1 MSQPPLSAP
10 RSTPT
15 PRPATPAPRA
25 GPAPASRDARQ
36 RAAVILEVLAGART
50 PTQAAQALG
59 LSLPR
64 YYQLENVAVQGLVG
78 ACEPVPKG
86 RGRSADTQLA
96 ALHKQQQR
104 LQRELA
110 RQQALVRLTQRTL
123 GLAPPAPA
131 PAGKTARRAG
141 AKGRK
146 PRRPVARALRGAAR
160 LRQEADALPVSPAA
174 PASVAEGP
182 P

>member
-1 MSQPPLSAP
+1 MSQPPLAAE
-10 RSTPT
+10 
-15 PRPATPAPRA
+15 RPAPASPATRA
-25 GPAPASRDARQ
+25 GTSAASRDARQ

-50 PTQAAQALG
+50 PTQAAQALS

-64 YYQLENVAVQGLVG
+64 YYQLENVAVQGLVA
-78 ACEPVPKG
+78 ACEPIPKG
-86 RGRSADTQLA
+86 RVRSADTQLA

-123 GLAPPAPA
+123 GLAAPAPA
-131 PAGKTARRAG
+131 PAGKTSARAG

-160 LRQEADALPVSPAA
+160 LRQEADGLPVSPAA

>member
-1 MSQPPLSAP
+1 MSQPPLTTP
-10 RSTPT
+10 RPTPT
-15 PRPATPAPRA
+15 PPPATPAPRA

-64 YYQLENVAVQGLVG
+64 YYQLENVAVQGLVA

-86 RGRSADTQLA
+86 RVHSAQTELA
-96 ALHKQQQR
+96 ALRKQQQR

-131 PAGKTARRAG
+131 PAGKTTSRAG
-141 AKGRK
+141 TKGRK

-160 LRQEADALPVSPAA
+160 LRQEADGPPAPPADPAA
-174 PASVAEGP
+174 SAGP